1 MATVRLVNSAGTP
14 LPRMAAALKGD
25 WVGVDSK
32 GSETRSAAVSKA
44 EFEKAVWQGEFS
56 VPRPGPGETISY
68 LELEADFSDNSFY
81 QDTKL
86 RVKVK
91 TVCEKV
97 KDPKS
102 GKVTERCKFDT
113 PSDISI
119 FATNIV
125 RDKAAEAARRVSIN
139 AEIVASAVKK
149 LAPAEEP
156 KK

>member
-14 LPRMAAALKGD
+14 LPRMVAALKGE
-25 WVGVDSK
+25 WVGFGSK
-32 GSETRSAAVSKA
+32 GETRSPAVSKA
-44 EFEKAVWQGEFS
+44 VFEKAVWEGEFIEPM
-56 VPRPGPGETISY
+56 VGPGDTISY

-97 KDPKS
+97 K
-102 GKVTERCKFDT
+102 GKDGKIVERCSFVA

-119 FATNIV
+119 FATNIT

-139 AEIVASAVKK
+139 AELVASAVKK
-149 LAPAEEP
+149 LAPAEPP
-156 KK
+156 K

>member
-14 LPRMAAALKGD
+14 LPRIEAALKGE

-32 GSETRSAAVSKA
+32 GLEIRSEAVSKA
-44 EFEKAVWQGEFS
+44 VFKKAVWEGEFL
-56 VPRPGPGETISY
+56 PPMIMPGSRFSY

-91 TVCEKV
+91 TVCEKFV
-97 KDPKS
+97 DPKS
-102 GKVTERCKFDT
+102 GKVEERCNLNT

-125 RDKAAEAARRVSIN
+125 RDKAAEAARRKNIN

-149 LAPAEEP
+149 LSPVEP
-156 KK
+156 PR

>member
-1 MATVRLVNSAGTP
+1 MAIVKLVNSAGTP
-14 LPRMAAALKGD
+14 LPRMDAALKGE
-25 WVGVDSK
+25 WVGFGSK
-32 GSETRSAAVSKA
+32 GETRSPAVSKA
-44 EFEKAVWQGEFS
+44 VFEKAVWEGEFI
-56 VPRPGPGETISY
+56 RPMLGPGDTISY

-97 KDPKS
+97 K
-102 GKVTERCKFDT
+102 GKDGKIVERCNFVA

-125 RDKAAEAARRVSIN
+125 RTEKQLGERREKINTALVSQ
-139 AEIVASAVKK
+139 AKKKVKG
-149 LAPAEEP
+149 
-156 KK
+156 